1 MEHNLLQRQHPSCQ
15 DHLMLTSGF
24 YFSAA
29 HFACDGGGGFTAPMV
44 QPHDR
49 GWEEDLWPLPLGGG
63 ADAFTAG
70 NLQQPW
76 HCDGGSSDGPPP
88 AAAAVTSFDGHG
100 DDGEQR
106 VRELA
111 ASELN
116 RDDDRNVAGS
126 GTRKR
131 RDRAKIIVSERKRR
145 VRMQEKLYELRS
157 LVPNI
162 TKMDKASIIG
172 DAVEYVRKLQSHARK
187 LKEEIAALEA
197 RQTSTG
203 QDDNDDAGST
213 RSGGDRRG
221 ISHGALVAHV
231 GATRV
236 GDGRFLVTVE
246 CERRDGVAAPL
257 CAAVESLACFQV
269 ESSSLGR
276 SAPDRVVATFTLKVL
291 LVATCQ
297 AESVTIGEGT
307 VKLLVM
313 AALGEEG
320 FRPEATPGIS

>member
-1 MEHNLLQRQHPSCQ
+1 MQHLSPQEQLMVCSCFFNACGS
-15 DHLMLTSGF
+15 T
-24 YFSAA
+24 A
-29 HFACDGGGGFTAPMV
+29 HFSIGGGVLAAPVVLDQCEWMQNLMQLGGEVFDGGVSTSV
-44 QPHDR
+44 R
-49 GWEEDLWPLPLGGG
+49 
-63 ADAFTAG
+63 
-70 NLQQPW
+70 
-76 HCDGGSSDGPPP
+76 CDGGSSDGPPQ
-88 AAAAVTSFDGHG
+88 AAGDG
-100 DDGEQR
+100 DGEQG

-111 ASELN
+111 SEVN
-116 RDDDRNVAGS
+116 RDDAANVA

-131 RDRAKIIVSERKRR
+131 RDRAKTIVSERKRR

-187 LKEEIAALEA
+187 LMEEIAALEA
-197 RQTSTG
+197 RPTSTG
-203 QDDNDDAGST
+203 QDAQHDRRAAAERRDDAGST

-221 ISHGALVAHV
+221 ISSCALVAHV
-231 GATRV
+231 AATRV
-236 GDGRFLVTVE
+236 GEGRFLVTVE

-257 CAAVESLACFQV
+257 YAAVESLSCFRV

-276 SAPDRVVATFTLKVL
+276 SAPDRVGATFTLK
-291 LVATCQ
+291 ATCQ
-297 AESVTIGEGT
+297 EESATIGEGT

-313 AALGEEG
+313 AALGEQG